1 MTPSTT
7 ADPQSAPTDTSAQ
20 HYEAG
25 QHLAPPL
32 ESSVMNNAPP
42 PVVHV
47 VDDDEDLRQ
56 SLAFL
61 LQSVGIE
68 ALTYATATSFLDEVD
83 FDEAGVVIVDVRMP
97 GLSGFQLQ
105 EQLNQRDYPAPII
118 FCSAHGDI
126 PMSVRALRAG
136 AVDFLEKPYE
146 PQRMLEVV
154 QEHLQVAARL
164 FAERA
169 DRLRVRSRLQ
179 TLTPRERDV
188 LRHVIEGR
196 SSQQIA
202 SRLGTSVKTVDVHRA
217 RIKAK
222 TEAESLGTLVRD
234 ILASRVTV

>member
-1 MTPSTT
+1 
-7 ADPQSAPTDTSAQ
+7 
-20 HYEAG
+20 
-25 QHLAPPL
+25 
-32 ESSVMNNAPP
+32 MNNAPP

-154 QEHLQVAARL
+154 QEQLQVAARL

-169 DRLRVRSRLQ
+169 DRLRVRARLQ